1 MGPYSKKGT
10 KVKLPTATAK
20 EPRDLETIKKELGEV
35 FMQLGQAQYQ
45 VEVFTND
52 AKRLSAR
59 ALELNEEGAAR
70 MRKDEASNVP
80 A

>member
-1 MGPYSKKGT
+1 MGPYAKKGT
-10 KVKLPTATAK
+10 KVKLPTAK
-20 EPRDLETIKKELGEV
+20 EPRDLETLKKELGEV

-52 AKRLSAR
+52 AKRLIAR
-59 ALELNEEGAAR
+59 ALALNEEGAAR
-70 MRKDEASNVP
+70 LRKDEASNVP